1 MRVLIVKTSSMGDV
15 IHTLP
20 ALTDAVAAIPGIAFD
35 WVVEEGFAEIPSWH
49 PAVDKVIP
57 VAIRRWRKTPIAA
70 LGGIEWKAFKG
81 QLRKGTYD
89 LVIDAQGLLKSAL
102 VARLVNAPRA
112 GFDKE
117 TVREKLASWFYHR
130 HFHVAREQH
139 AVERTR
145 QLFALALGYEKP
157 SSAGSYGIDTRRF
170 KLSGE
175 REPYAIFLH
184 GTSRHDKHWPENYWL
199 ELCRD
204 VTAAG
209 YEVRIPWGSEA
220 ERERAQRIAEV
231 SPAAKVLPKLNLQGV
246 AAELQNADVV
256 VSVDTGLGHLSAA
269 LGRPTVA
276 LYGPTSPDLV
286 GTYGANQV
294 HLLAGDF
301 PRDELPASDPVVMT
315 PLTPARVLQA
325 LQDLLPNKV
334 AV

>member
-20 ALTDAVAAIPGIAFD
+20 ALTDAAAAIPGIVFD
-35 WVVEEGFAEIPSWH
+35 WVVEEGFAEIPGWH
-49 PAVDKVIP
+49 PAVDRVIP
-57 VAIRRWRKTPIAA
+57 VAIRRWRKTPMAA
-70 LGGIEWKAFKG
+70 LKGIEWKAFKG
-81 QLRKGTYD
+81 QLRKETYD

-102 VARLVNAPRA
+102 VARLVRAPRA
-112 GFDKE
+112 GFDKD
-117 TVREKLASWFYHR
+117 TVREKLASWFYQR
-130 HFHVAREQH
+130 RFHVSRAQH

-145 QLFALALGYEKP
+145 QLFALALGYPLPAEE
-157 SSAGSYGIDTRRF
+157 GSYGIDTQRF

-175 REPYAIFLH
+175 REPYVVFLH

-199 ELCRD
+199 TLCRD

-209 YEVRIPWGSEA
+209 YEVRIPWGSDL
-220 ERERAQRIAEV
+220 ERERAQRIADV
-231 SPAAKVLPKLNLQGV
+231 SAQTKVLPKLNLQGV
-246 AAELQNADVV
+246 AAELQYAEVV

-286 GTYGANQV
+286 GTYGANQQ

-301 PRDELPASDPVVMT
+301 PRDDLPATDPVVMT
-315 PLTPARVLQA
+315 ALTPARVLKA
-325 LQDLLPNKV
+325 LQTLLPNRESV
-334 AV
+334 